1 LIAVVVVAPVAGAR
15 VHTCHRHSSSTD
27 RPPAQQLKQQQQ
39 HGAWEQHL
47 QLCDTEEG
55 CTGCRVCEGT
65 LFTPKIKE
73 NRFSPQTPRKK
84 SPAARIVVTHSLGD
98 GAARL
103 PERARSPTPH
113 TSTCGAPPTLRARP
127 NRVPSRKVHPRCCRR
142 RMLASLLRSARLPM
156 HRRVAGHTLTE
167 RGPFFRACLHRM
179 HRRLSCRIVHP
190 RCCPAF
196 AGSKRL
202 RASCEDLLDEMD
214 IQEALTLALRVR
226 RHQFDATRAT
236 YVPPL
241 QIDARSAS
249 PSDGSDPIYRCPPTP
264 RLCMYMR
271 HNEAFLKLRVA
282 VRVLCAC
289 SAWH

>member
-1 LIAVVVVAPVAGAR
+1 

-73 NRFSPQTPRKK
+73 NRFFPQTPRKK

-156 HRRVAGHTLTE
+156 NRRVAGHTLTE

-179 HRRLSCRIVHP
+179 HRRLSCRKVHP
-190 RCCPAF
+190 RYCRSLR

-226 RHQFDATRAT
+226 RHQLDANTGNLRSSAQIT
-236 YVPPL
+236 A

-249 PSDGSDPIYRCPPTP
+249 PSDGSDPAICLHILPND
-264 RLCMYMR
+264 C
-271 HNEAFLKLRVA
+271 
-282 VRVLCAC
+282 VL
-289 SAWH
+289 

>member
-73 NRFSPQTPRKK
+73 SRFFPQTPRKK

-113 TSTCGAPPTLRARP
+113 TSTCGAPPGRFLDG
-127 NRVPSRKVHPRCCRR
+127 
-142 RMLASLLRSARLPM
+142 LLRSWRRMINPMQIKANKLPK
-156 HRRVAGHTLTE
+156 TIT
-167 RGPFFRACLHRM
+167 
-179 HRRLSCRIVHP
+179 
-190 RCCPAF
+190 
-196 AGSKRL
+196 
-202 RASCEDLLDEMD
+202 
-214 IQEALTLALRVR
+214 
-226 RHQFDATRAT
+226 AT
-236 YVPPL
+236 VPP
-241 QIDARSAS
+241 IVARDS
-249 PSDGSDPIYRCPPTP
+249 PSRAEVSP
-264 RLCMYMR
+264 
-271 HNEAFLKLRVA
+271 
-282 VRVLCAC
+282 
-289 SAWH
+289 